1 MVTRQPG
8 HRPRI
13 EVLYVPE
20 CPHYPGALALVE
32 RIRGELG
39 IDTELRTSLISD
51 QAAAERARFPG
62 SPTIR
67 VDGRDVEPG
76 SPSTR
81 LALLACRLYRHEQ
94 GLAGK
99 PAEAWVRDALL
110 AAAPDRRLT
119 LGLHRTD
126 AEVCAQQPFF
136 ASAQV
141 ASRWLADHPGGRHI
155 PVRSFHAE
163 ARRLVDRLEATPP
176 ATPMT

>member
-110 AAAPDRRLT
+110 AAA
-119 LGLHRTD
+119 RTD
-126 AEVCAQQPFF
+126 ASPSDSTAPTPR
-136 ASAQV
+136 SARSSRSSPPRRWRRDGWLTTPGV
-141 ASRWLADHPGGRHI
+141 GTSRWGSSTPKPAALSAGWRPH
-155 PVRSFHAE
+155 
-163 ARRLVDRLEATPP
+163 RRQPQ
-176 ATPMT
+176 